1 MMQHGV
7 RSPIER
13 RQRPLILVSACLA
26 GEKCRYDGRDNA
38 VEAIVTLKERGLCL
52 PVCPEVLG
60 ELPTPRTPSEI
71 RGARVVAKD
80 GTDVSHAF
88 KLGARRALYI
98 AMKNSL
104 RLAILKSRSPSCGY
118 GSIYDGTFSRRLVSG
133 NGVFAKMLLKEGF
146 SIWTEENCMQ
156 LLDVRDIIIL

>member
-1 MMQHGV
+1 MLHGV
-7 RSPIER
+7 RSRIVR
-13 RQRPLILVSACLA
+13 RQRPLILVSACLV

-60 ELPTPRTPSEI
+60 ELPTPRIPSE
-71 RGARVVAKD
+71 RQGARVVAKD

-98 AMKNSL
+98 AMKHGL
-104 RLAILKSRSPSCGY
+104 RLAILKSRSPSCGF
-118 GSIYDGTFSRRLVSG
+118 GSIYDGTFSHRLVSG
-133 NGVFAKMLLKEGF
+133 NGIFAAMLEREGF
-146 SIWTEENCMQ
+146 SIWTEENCAQ
-156 LLDVRDIIIL
+156 LLEANGFDRSL

>member
-1 MMQHGV
+1 MRH
-7 RSPIER
+7 RA
-13 RQRPLILVSACLA
+13 RQRPLLLVSACLA

-38 VEAIVTLKERGLCL
+38 VQAIVALKEQGLCL

-60 ELPTPRTPSEI
+60 ELPTPRTPSE
-71 RGARVVAKD
+71 RQGARVITKD

-88 KLGARRALYI
+88 RLGARKALYL
-98 AMKNSL
+98 AMKNGL

-118 GSIYDGTFSRRLVSG
+118 GSIYDGTFSHRLVYG
-133 NGVFAKMLLKEGF
+133 NGFFAEMLLKEGF

-156 LLDVRDIIIL
+156 LLASCDPLARDV

>member
-1 MMQHGV
+1 MRH
-7 RSPIER
+7 RA
-13 RQRPLILVSACLA
+13 RQRPLLLVSACLA

-38 VEAIVTLKERGLCL
+38 VQAIVALKEQGLCL

-60 ELPTPRTPSEI
+60 ELPTPRTPSE
-71 RGARVVAKD
+71 RQGARVITKD

-88 KLGARRALYI
+88 RLGARKALYL
-98 AMKNSL
+98 AMKNGL

-118 GSIYDGTFSRRLVSG
+118 GSIYDGTFSHRLVYG
-133 NGVFAKMLLKEGF
+133 NGFFFFFLLKEGF

-156 LLDVRDIIIL
+156 LLASCDPLARDV